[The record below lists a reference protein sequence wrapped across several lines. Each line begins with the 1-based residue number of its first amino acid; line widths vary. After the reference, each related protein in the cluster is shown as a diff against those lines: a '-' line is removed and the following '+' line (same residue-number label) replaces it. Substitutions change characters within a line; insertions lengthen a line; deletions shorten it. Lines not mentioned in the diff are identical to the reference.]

1 MRAFTCPV
9 CSARVFFENSRC
21 LRCSTPLAFDWE
33 ARTVRALEP
42 PLRRCATAELA
53 ACNWTVR
60 AAGERCESCALT
72 RTRPADADR
81 DGLARFAEAEAAK
94 RRLLFELGE
103 LGLFTGRPDPAH
115 PLVFDLL
122 SSEPAPVATG
132 HADGVITLDLAEA
145 DDAHRALMRQQLREP
160 YRTVLGHF
168 RHEIGHYYWPV
179 LVDGDD
185 ALAGFR
191 ARFGDERE
199 DYGAALE
206 RHYRDG
212 PPDDWPERTV
222 SAYATMHPWE
232 DWAETFAQL
241 LHLRDALQ
249 TAEAYGLGVR
259 GTVPPPAGAPV
270 AALVEAWLPL
280 SYALNALNRS
290 LGQDDLYPYVL
301 TATVIE
307 KLGFIDALVRRR
319 ASPPA
324 D

>member
-1 MRAFTCPV
+1 M
-9 CSARVFFENSRC
+9 
-21 LRCSTPLAFDWE
+21 
-33 ARTVRALEP
+33 
-42 PLRRCATAELA
+42 
-53 ACNWTVR
+53 
-60 AAGERCESCALT
+60 
-72 RTRPADADR
+72 
-81 DGLARFAEAEAAK
+81 
-94 RRLLFELGE
+94 
-103 LGLFTGRPDPAH
+103 
-115 PLVFDLL
+115 
-122 SSEPAPVATG
+122 
-132 HADGVITLDLAEA
+132 
-145 DDAHRALMRQQLREP
+145 
-160 YRTVLGHF
+160 
-168 RHEIGHYYWPV
+168 
-179 LVDGDD
+179 
-185 ALAGFR
+185 
-191 ARFGDERE
+191 
-199 DYGAALE
+199 
-206 RHYRDG
+206 
-212 PPDDWPERTV
+212 